1 MGDYTI
7 GIVTL
12 LAINCIAAMG
22 VSLFT
27 GFTGIFTLGHAGYMA
42 IGAYTS
48 TILIIKLGVP
58 WMPAIIAGG
67 LAAMFFA
74 YLIGLPTL
82 KLVGDY
88 YTIAS
93 LGLGEAIRLVIE
105 NWESVT
111 RGARGYPGIPHYTTA
126 PVAVGF
132 MAVLAVGMFF
142 LINSNYGRA
151 FKACRDD
158 YVAASLLGFN
168 TSRHRVF
175 SLAISGFYCG
185 VSGSLLAGFMSFIQP
200 VMFDMAKSTE
210 LVSIVV
216 FGGLGSMS
224 GCLMGTLILTLVT
237 EMFRPISQYRMLIY
251 GLVLVLVM
259 VLRPEGLMGANE
271 LGWDSL
277 KRALSRAKALT
288 RDTAARFGLAGVLI
302 GIPVSYCFQPS
313 SVRAISLAEYL
324 SCIPSLMSGAV
335 KFGAPLHKSVAPN
348 AALAV
353 VIACAI
359 CASFA
364 WALGGIIKLVKKIDD
379 SRAAGRG
386 M

>member
-1 MGDYTI
+1 MGGYAA

-42 IGAYTS
+42 VGAYAAAIS
-48 TILIIKLGVP
+48 IARLHMP
-58 WMPAIIAGG
+58 WALAIVAGG
-67 LAAMFFA
+67 ILAMIVA

-93 LGLGEAIRLVIE
+93 LGLGEAIRLIIE
-105 NWESVT
+105 NWSSVT
-111 RGARGYPGIPHYTTA
+111 RGARGYPGIPGFTSM

-132 MAVLAVGMFF
+132 LVVMAIGMFF

-158 YVAASLLGFN
+158 YIAASLLGFN
-168 TSRHRVF
+168 TSRYRVF

-185 VSGSLLAGFMSFIQP
+185 VAGALLAGFMLFIQP

-210 LVSIVV
+210 LVSTVV

-224 GCLMGTLILTLVT
+224 GCLLGTAILTLVT
-237 EMFRPISQYRMLIY
+237 ELFRPISQYRMLIY
-251 GLVLVLVM
+251 GLVLVMVM
-259 VLRPEGLMGANE
+259 VLRPEGLMGTKE
-271 LGWDSL
+271 LTVGYFKDILAWF
-277 KRALSRAKALT
+277 SRA
-288 RDTAARFGLAGVLI
+288 
-302 GIPVSYCFQPS
+302 P
-313 SVRAISLAEYL
+313 AEKGEG
-324 SCIPSLMSGAV
+324 CE
-335 KFGAPLHKSVAPN
+335 
-348 AALAV
+348 
-353 VIACAI
+353 
-359 CASFA
+359 
-364 WALGGIIKLVKKIDD
+364 
-379 SRAAGRG
+379 
-386 M
+386 

>member
-1 MGDYTI
+1 MGGYAA

-42 IGAYTS
+42 VGAYT
-48 TILIIKLGVP
+48 TAILTIKLHVP
-58 WMPAIIAGG
+58 WALAIIAGG
-67 LAAMFFA
+67 ILAMIVA

-93 LGLGEAIRLVIE
+93 LGLGEAIRLIIE
-105 NWESVT
+105 NWNSVT
-111 RGARGYPGIPHYTTA
+111 RGARGYPGIPGFTTM

-132 MAVLAVGMFF
+132 MIVMAIGMFF

-158 YVAASLLGFN
+158 YIAASLLGFN
-168 TSRHRVF
+168 TSRYRVF

-185 VSGSLLAGFMSFIQP
+185 VAGALLGGFMLFIQP

-210 LVSIVV
+210 LVSTVV

-224 GCLMGTLILTLVT
+224 GCLLGTTILTLVT
-237 EMFRPISQYRMLIY
+237 ELFRPISQYRMLIY

-259 VLRPEGLMGANE
+259 VLRPEGLMGTRE
-271 LGWDSL
+271 L
-277 KRALSRAKALT
+277 
-288 RDTAARFGLAGVLI
+288 TAGYVKDILARLFARKDEGDAG
-302 GIPVSYCFQPS
+302 
-313 SVRAISLAEYL
+313 
-324 SCIPSLMSGAV
+324 
-335 KFGAPLHKSVAPN
+335 
-348 AALAV
+348 
-353 VIACAI
+353 
-359 CASFA
+359 
-364 WALGGIIKLVKKIDD
+364 
-379 SRAAGRG
+379 
-386 M
+386 

>member
-1 MGDYTI
+1 MDEYVA

-12 LAINCIAAMG
+12 LAVNCIAALG

-48 TILIIKLGVP
+48 AILTVQYGVH
-58 WMPAIIAGG
+58 WLPAILAGG
-67 LAAMFFA
+67 TLAMILA

-105 NWESVT
+105 NWNSVT
-111 RGARGYPGIPHYTTA
+111 RGARGYPGIDGYTTLPIA
-126 PVAVGF
+126 FAFLIV
-132 MAVLAVGMFF
+132 MAIGMFY
-142 LINSNYGRA
+142 LVNSNFGRA

-168 TSRHRVF
+168 TARYRVF

-185 VSGSLLAGFMSFIQP
+185 VSGALLAGFMSFIQP

-224 GCLMGTLILTLVT
+224 GCLIGTTILTLVT
-237 EMFRPISQYRMLIY
+237 ELFRPISQYRMLIY
-251 GLVLVLVM
+251 GMVLVLVM
-259 VLRPEGLMGANE
+259 VLRPEGIMGTNE
-271 LGWDSL
+271 LN
-277 KRALSRAKALT
+277 RAFFRRLLPR
-288 RDTAARFGLAGVLI
+288 G
-302 GIPVSYCFQPS
+302 
-313 SVRAISLAEYL
+313 
-324 SCIPSLMSGAV
+324 
-335 KFGAPLHKSVAPN
+335 
-348 AALAV
+348 
-353 VIACAI
+353 
-359 CASFA
+359 
-364 WALGGIIKLVKKIDD
+364 
-379 SRAAGRG
+379 RAAGEEAQ
-386 M
+386 